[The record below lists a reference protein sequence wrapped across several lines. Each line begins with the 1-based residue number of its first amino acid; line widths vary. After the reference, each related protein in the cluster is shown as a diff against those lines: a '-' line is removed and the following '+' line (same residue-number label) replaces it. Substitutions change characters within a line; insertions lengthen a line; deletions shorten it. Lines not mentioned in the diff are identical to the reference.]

1 MDTFENPFRP
11 GAGHTPPYLAG
22 RSSEQDEVKKAL
34 NQKVIL
40 ENIVLTGLRGV
51 GKTVL
56 LETFKPIAQAKRWL
70 WIGQDMSESASVSE
84 ASLAERMV
92 ADIAVLTSTL
102 LVTQEK
108 QPSFGFVSQEAVV
121 NRAIGYDALRDLY
134 VSTPGLVSDK
144 LKAVMLFVW
153 RSIPP
158 GAISGIVFAY
168 DEAQNLADHAHKEQ
182 YPLSILL
189 DVFQY
194 VQRQGIPFLLILTG
208 LPTLFPKLVDA
219 RTYTERMFHV
229 IFLTQLD
236 EQASRDAITI
246 PVKKAGCPIIFTEN
260 TVESIS
266 KMSGGYPYFI
276 QFICREIFDS
286 WISQIQRDISS
297 PTIPSREIIKK
308 LDNDFFI
315 GRWAKATDRQRQLMH
330 VISTLDNC
338 NLEFTV
344 QEVVMRSKEMLN
356 RPFSSSHV
364 NQMLV
369 SLSDIGLIYKNRYG
383 KYSFAVPLLSDF
395 IKRQIT
401 EGLVVPNFGK
411 VS

>member
-1 MDTFENPFRP
+1 MESFENPFRP

-34 NQKVIL
+34 NQRVIL

-70 WIGQDMSESASVSE
+70 WIGQDMSESASISE
-84 ASLAERMV
+84 ANLAERMI

-108 QPSFGFVSQEAVV
+108 QPSFGFGSEEAVV
-121 NRAIGYDALRDLY
+121 NRPVGYDVLKDIY
-134 VSTPGLVSDK
+134 NSTPGLVSDK

-153 RSIPP
+153 RSIPQ
-158 GAISGIVFAY
+158 GAIAGVVFAY
-168 DEAQNLADHAHKEQ
+168 DEAQNLADHAQKEQ
-182 YPLSILL
+182 YPLSTLL

-194 VQRQGIPFLLILTG
+194 VQRQDIPFLLILTG

-236 EQASRDAITI
+236 ENGSRDAITV
-246 PVKKAGCPIIFTEN
+246 PVRKAGCPITFSDQ
-260 TVESIS
+260 TVEVIID
-266 KMSGGYPYFI
+266 MSGGYPYFI

-286 WISQIQRDISS
+286 WISQIQREVTS

-315 GRWAKATDRQRQLMH
+315 GRWAKATDRQRQLMN
-330 VISTLDNC
+330 VISTLDTC
-338 NLEFTV
+338 NSEFSV
-344 QEVVMRSKEMLN
+344 QEVVIRSKEMLK

-369 SLSDIGLIYKNRYG
+369 SLGDIGLIYKNRYG
-383 KYSFAVPLLSDF
+383 KYSFAVPLLSNF
-395 IKRQIT
+395 IRRQIT
-401 EGLVVPNFGK
+401 EGLIMSDDG
-411 VS
+411 